1 MNKTKRILMA
11 EQIERAANDKLA
23 KLETIKISCSE
34 CGRIMVVKMVHDES
48 KRITCEKCRTSYGI
62 TAHNVDK

>member
-11 EQIERAANDKLA
+11 EQIERAVNDKLS
-23 KLETIKISCSE
+23 KLETIKTYCGE
-34 CGRIMVVKMVHDES
+34 CGHSMMVKMAHGES
-48 KRITCEKCRTSYGI
+48 KTIVCKHCETTYGI